1 MFICPTPAPI
11 LQCVLDLVYTT
22 LIILRHHVTM
32 FCSPLV
38 SHCLI
43 RQANKPTNMP
53 QVYLL
58 YKNSHPGGQGW
69 LVGLLCYE
77 LSPLLGPVVLR
88 LCAALH
94 LVYSLFVLCVSV
106 DCVRFVYPNT
116 LQSCLHSKQNCNNMF
131 SLAKNCNPCETTSCI
146 CGIMVSYTYSG
157 EHLSKV
163 HKSVCWY
170 GFEARSCLNL
180 PVM

>member
-1 MFICPTPAPI
+1 
-11 LQCVLDLVYTT
+11 
-22 LIILRHHVTM
+22 
-32 FCSPLV
+32 
-38 SHCLI
+38 
-43 RQANKPTNMP
+43 MP
-53 QVYLL
+53 QV

-77 LSPLLGPVVLR
+77 LSPLLGPDCVLLSI
-88 LCAALH
+88 LCTAYL
-94 LVYSLFVLCVSV
+94 LVCVSV
-106 DCVRFVYPNT
+106 DCVRFVY

-163 HKSVCWY
+163 YIRACV
-170 GFEARSCLNL
+170 GMGLRRG
-180 PVM
+180 VV